1 MGSKKLTIQESIVWN
16 SVGSL
21 VYLATQWLTTIL
33 VVRLAGVDAAGNL
46 TLAMSI
52 GNLVY
57 SIALFGMRNFQVSD
71 ISEEYRNGIY
81 IASRLLTCVFSV
93 VSGIGYILIMSY
105 TVEQRWCIG
114 FYCIFKA
121 SEALYDVYAGV
132 SQKEWRMDYIGKS
145 WVLKGI
151 CTFVVFCGVLYA
163 TQNIVLAVLA
173 MALISFSVILFY
185 DVPNNRKIA
194 DIDIIWES
202 VEILRLLRKCL
213 PLLIYS
219 ILTTAIATVPRLVL
233 EKVSGSYALGIYGS
247 VAAPAMIVQMGASYI
262 YSPFITLFAERYHI
276 KDKKGFW
283 HAFRNCFL
291 GIAALSVCALIGGKV
306 LGYWGLL
313 LLYGKEIA
321 SYEYLLLPLIGAT
334 ILTAILWLFCG
345 ILTAVREFKGLI
357 IGNVAA
363 VLFSVLGSI
372 ILIPKVGMQG
382 ATAALCIALIVS
394 CFILLCYLCKSWK
407 END

>member
-71 ISEEYRNGIY
+71 IAEEYRNGIY

-93 VSGIGYILIMSY
+93 ASGIGYVLIMSY

-114 FYCIFKA
+114 FYCVFKA
-121 SEALYDVYAGV
+121 SEA
-132 SQKEWRMDYIGKS
+132 S
-145 WVLKGI
+145 WVLKGV

-163 TQNIVLAVLA
+163 TQNIVLAVFAMTLA
-173 MALISFSVILFY
+173 SFCVILLY

-194 DIDIIWES
+194 DIDVIWKLG
-202 VEILRLLRKCL
+202 EIWSLLRKCL

-219 ILTTAIATVPRLVL
+219 IFTTAIATVPRLVL
-233 EKVSGSYALGIYGS
+233 EKISGSYALGIYGS

-276 KDKKGFW
+276 KDKRGFW
-283 HAFRNCFL
+283 HAFKNCFL
-291 GIAALSVCALIGGKV
+291 GIAILSVCALIGGKIF
-306 LGYWGLL
+306 GYWGLL
-313 LLYGKEIA
+313 LLYGKEVA

-363 VLFSVLGSI
+363 VLFSILGSI
-372 ILIPKVGMQG
+372 ILIPKIGMQG

-394 CFILLCYLCKSWK
+394 CLILFVYLCKSWK
-407 END
+407 ENK